1 MKCEASNSGRC
12 EERMI
17 TGIVFYVL
25 LQGSPLEGALKLVIP
40 LRGEKLCTWQ
50 STSRS
55 AGLNCWKVRV
65 PRVVRLPGFSSMV
78 LFSTDSKRPTKAASE
93 ICSAHESHKNIF
105 RFKTTLVVSKS
116 IADLSGSQVWHAII
130 ATVWW
135 LLYLLYY
142 SGYILLCIGA
152 WVEFKGGFTFGG
164 YSATASS
171 IFWRICL
178 HSSVACMSP
187 ALAAATSCRF
197 RSPSGV
203 LAVAWQGTPCIW

>member
-1 MKCEASNSGRC
+1 MC
-12 EERMI
+12 M
-17 TGIVFYVL
+17 L
-25 LQGSPLEGALKLVIP
+25 LQGFPLEGALKVVIP
-40 LRGEKLCTWQ
+40 LCGKKYCRRH

-78 LFSTDSKRPTKAASE
+78 LFSTDSKRPTNAASE

-105 RFKTTLVVSKS
+105 RIIINLVVCQ
-116 IADLSGSQVWHAII
+116 ILPICRDLRSGMPLFRFSDDYYI
-130 ATVWW
+130 W
-135 LLYLLYY
+135 LLWF
-142 SGYILLCIGA
+142 ILLCIGA
-152 WVEFKGGFTFGG
+152 WVASEWWTTFGG
-164 YSATASS
+164 FDTTAAS

-187 ALAAATSCRF
+187 ASAAATSCCL

-203 LAVAWQGTPCIW
+203 LAAALLATPCICPNNGVNQGMQFARMLELM